1 MSLRPELAK
10 TYLSELFE
18 KGLEAAAP
26 ENCVPGCLPKRPKSR
41 VFIVAAGKAAASMAR
56 AVELSWGVQDG
67 YLPLQGI
74 AVTRYGHGVACQ
86 HIEVIEAAH
95 PVPDNRGELAARKIL
110 EMAEQLTE
118 DDLLLCLISGGGSA
132 LLGLPADGI
141 AFDEKKQINK
151 ALLLS
156 GAPIGEMNV
165 VRKHLSAIKG
175 GRLAQAAFPASIHT
189 IAISDVPGDDFSVI
203 ASGPTIADHSTSREA
218 LDILNKYQIKV
229 PDHIYAHLENP
240 ASETPK
246 PDNPIFQRCTQ
257 AMAAKPLDMVNK
269 VCAIAS
275 EMGFK
280 TINLGAD
287 IEGEAKIV
295 GKEHAELALLHAR
308 KLAVADQPIAIIS
321 GGETTVTIE
330 KTDNATDNKMGASGR
345 GGRNCEYILSLAL
358 HLDGAPTIHA
368 LACDSDG
375 IDGSEDN
382 AGAFISPDSLL
393 RGQAAGLSA
402 EKMLQAHDSYS
413 YFDKIGDLL
422 KTGPTRTNV
431 NDLRLILI
439 FPPNA

>member
-1 MSLRPELAK
+1 MALRPELAK
-10 TYLSELFE
+10 SYLSELFE

-26 ENCVPGCLPKRPKSR
+26 ENCVPQCLPERPKSR
-41 VFIVAAGKAAASMAR
+41 VFVVAAGKAAAAMAR
-56 AVELSWGVQDG
+56 AVELSWGAQDG
-67 YLPLQGI
+67 YQPLQGI

-141 AFDEKKQINK
+141 MFDEKKQINK

-175 GRLAQAAFPASIHT
+175 GRLAQAAFPAAIHT

-218 LDILNKYQIKV
+218 LNILNKYQIKV

-257 AMAAKPLDMVNK
+257 AMAAKPLDMVDE
-269 VCAIAS
+269 VCSIAS

-280 TINLGAD
+280 TVNLGAD
-287 IEGEAKIV
+287 IEGEAKVI
-295 GKEHAELALLHAR
+295 GKEHAELALAQA
-308 KLAVADQPIAIIS
+308 KQLAATDQPIAIIS

-330 KTDNATDNKMGASGR
+330 KSDNATDNKMGAAGR

-358 HLDGAPTIHA
+358 HLDGAPTIYA

-382 AGAFISPDSLL
+382 AGAFIAPDSLS
-393 RGQAAGLSA
+393 RGQAAEASA
-402 EKMLQAHDSYS
+402 QQMLQAHDSYS
-413 YFDKIGDLL
+413 YFEKIGDLL

-431 NDLRLILI
+431 NDLRLILV
-439 FPPNA
+439 FPPSS